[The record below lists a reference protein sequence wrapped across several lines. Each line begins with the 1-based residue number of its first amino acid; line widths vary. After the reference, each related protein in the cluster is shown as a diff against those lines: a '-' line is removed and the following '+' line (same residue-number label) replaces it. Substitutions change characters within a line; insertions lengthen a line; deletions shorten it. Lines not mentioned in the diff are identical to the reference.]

1 MQQRVRLTAEERK
14 RCYSCARR
22 FTRLSVTVSLMMAAV
37 KFAVGTLTGSRALS
51 ASALYSINDAFSA
64 LIAIVSLKM
73 ARRPADNDYPYG
85 RGKVEFLAVAG
96 MSVTLAGGVFLVLFE
111 SIGDISRGVKAAPHL
126 VAGGV
131 AILVGIS
138 NWVLAKRGFCCGHQ
152 LSSPTLHNSA
162 EHAEADALSS
172 VAVLVGVV
180 GGAFGFHSLDQ
191 YVAIFETIHLLA
203 LSGAMLGR
211 SINGFL
217 DHALPEAE
225 AAKIRSACEQT
236 PGVLGVGSVKTRM
249 HGGQAIV
256 DAVVT
261 VASGLNVSEAHAIC
275 ERVREA
281 ILNTSSMDIITYIRF
296 RPDDNLMGLEA
307 SLDLPGNHA

>member
-1 MQQRVRLTAEERK
+1 MQQRVRLTEEERK
-14 RCYSCARR
+14 RCHSCAQR

-37 KFAVGTLTGSRALS
+37 KYSVGVLTGSRALT
-51 ASALYSINDAFSA
+51 ASALYSVNDAFSA
-64 LIAIVSLKM
+64 VIAIVSLKM
-73 ARRPADNDYPYG
+73 AGRPADSDYPYG
-85 RGKVEFLAVAG
+85 RGKVEFLAIAG

-111 SIGDISRGVKAAPHL
+111 SIGDITRGVKAAPHL

-138 NWVLAKRGFCCGHQ
+138 NWVLAKRGFCCGHK
-152 LSSPTLHNSA
+152 LNSPTLHNSA

-225 AAKIRSACEQT
+225 ARKIYDACART
-236 PGVLGVGSVKTRM
+236 PGVLGVGGVKTRM
-249 HGGQAIV
+249 HGGQVIADIV
-256 DAVVT
+256 VV
-261 VASGLNVSEAHAIC
+261 VSSGLSVSGAHAIC
-275 ERVREA
+275 EQARAAV
-281 ILNTSSMDIITYIRF
+281 LNVSSADIIMNIRF

-307 SLDLPGNHA
+307 SLDLPGSHA

>member
-1 MQQRVRLTAEERK
+1 MHQRVRLTEEERK
-14 RCYSCARR
+14 RCYSCAQR
-22 FTRLSVTVSLMMAAV
+22 FTRLSVTVSLFMAAV
-37 KFAVGTLTGSRALS
+37 KYAVGTLTGSRALT

-64 LIAIVSLKM
+64 VIAIVSLKM
-73 ARRPADNDYPYG
+73 ARRPADTDYPYG

-111 SIGDISRGVKAAPHL
+111 SIGDITRGVKAAPHL

-138 NWVLAKRGFCCGHQ
+138 NWVLAKRGFCCGHK
-152 LSSPTLHNSA
+152 LNSPTLHNSA

-191 YVAIFETIHLLA
+191 YVAIFETVHLLA

-225 AAKIRSACEQT
+225 ARKIHDACAQT
-236 PGVLGVGSVKTRM
+236 PGVLGVSSVKTRM
-249 HGGQAIV
+249 HGGHVIADI
-256 DAVVT
+256 VVT
-261 VASGLNVSEAHAIC
+261 VSSGLSVSEAHAIC
-275 ERVREA
+275 EQARQAVVNA
-281 ILNTSSMDIITYIRF
+281 TSMEVMTYIRF